1 MAIMHPSDITIRKHV
16 PSEEKFFNAC
26 RDQLS
31 DKYHVFFS
39 VRWYSEEKGKRIDS
53 ECDFLI
59 FNPDYGFLCVECK
72 GGKGIYV
79 ENEENDETWFLREFD
94 EDRKLRRSPYKQ
106 AEESMRFF
114 KRYYEDELETAYPG
128 IYGNAVAF
136 PNFVVPSPITIE
148 SPLALTIDADDMGNL
163 PTRIVEIF
171 RYFNVK
177 KNGGSSFMSPDAQ
190 KKFINL
196 INKRVALSIAAGALI
211 EDKERELAEI
221 NQTQDVII
229 DLLAHYPRA
238 FIIGGAGTGKTW
250 IGIKKIKRCI
260 SEGKCP
266 LYLCYNDT
274 LAKSVQSNIDS
285 NDADVYSIDEL
296 ALSLLGD
303 SAKTVPI
310 TNGCKEYSDMFE
322 QLPDLKRYDLVI
334 VDEAQDFTED
344 WAYCANL
351 LVKDKGSLYVFYD
364 ENQNV
369 FSRNFGDK
377 FFIDGEPFVLR
388 YNLRNTS
395 NIYQYTLDR
404 TLLGQDTLVNRIE
417 GVEPDVRKLNRKQA
431 VISFIDSTINKLVN
445 REGVSPNKITILS
458 NRGLDQSVLNKV
470 YYVGG
475 YPLVALECK
484 NINSITFST
493 VEDFKGLES
502 DIVIFINHTYKGE
515 GKTNALRSVQYTALT
530 RARFYLYVIDFE
542 MKI

>member
-1 MAIMHPSDITIRKHV
+1 MHPTNITKRKHV

-26 RDQLS
+26 KDQLS

-39 VRWYSEEKGKRIDS
+39 VRWYSKENGKRIDS

-72 GGKGIYV
+72 GGRGIYV
-79 ENEENDETWFLREFD
+79 KNEDNDETWFLEEYD
-94 EDRKLRRSPYKQ
+94 EDRKLRCSPYKQ

-136 PNFVVPSPITIE
+136 PNFVISSPITIE
-148 SPLALTIDADDMGNL
+148 SPLDLTIDAEDMSNL
-163 PTRIVEIF
+163 QTRIVEIF
-171 RYFNVK
+171 QYFNVK
-177 KNGGSSFMSPDAQ
+177 KGGRSSFMAPDAQ

-221 NQTQDVII
+221 NQTQDVVI

-260 SEGKCP
+260 SDGKQP
-266 LYLCYNDT
+266 LYLCYNRT
-274 LAKSVQSNIDS
+274 LAERVRANIDS
-285 NDADVYSIDEL
+285 CNADVYCIEDL
-296 ALSLLGD
+296 ALVLLGD
-303 SAKTVPI
+303 SVKNAPI
-310 TNGCKEYSDMFE
+310 VNDCKEYSDMFG
-322 QLPDLKRYDLVI
+322 QLPYLRQYDLVI

-351 LVKDKGSLYVFYD
+351 FVKENGSLYVFYD
-364 ENQNV
+364 ESQNV
-369 FSRNFGDK
+369 FSRDFGDK

-388 YNLRNTS
+388 YNIRNTS

-404 TLLGQDTLVNRIE
+404 TLLGTDTLVNQIE
-417 GVEPDVRKLNRKQA
+417 GVEPDERKLNRKQA

-445 REGVSPNKITILS
+445 REGVSPEKITILS
-458 NRGLDQSVLNKV
+458 NRGLEQSVLSDV
-470 YYVGG
+470 DLVGG
-475 YPLVALECK
+475 FPLVDLEK
-484 NINSITFST
+484 NNKNAITFST
-493 VEDFKGLES
+493 VQDFKGLES
-502 DIVIFINHTYKGE
+502 DIVLYINHTYRGAINTDK
-515 GKTNALRSVQYTALT
+515 NRSLQYTALT
-530 RARFYLYVIDFE
+530 RARFYLYVIDYE
-542 MKI
+542 MQL

>member
-1 MAIMHPSDITIRKHV
+1 MAIMHPTNITKRKHV

-39 VRWYSEEKGKRIDS
+39 VRWYSEENGKRIDS

-79 ENEENDETWFLREFD
+79 ENEDNDETWYLEEYD
-94 EDRKLRRSPYKQ
+94 EDRRLRCSPYKQ
-106 AEESMRFF
+106 SEESMRFF

-136 PNFVVPSPITIE
+136 PNFVVSSPITVE
-148 SPLALTIDADDMGNL
+148 SPLALTIDAEDMGNL
-163 PTRIVEIF
+163 QTRIIEIF

-177 KNGGSSFMSPDAQ
+177 KGGHASFMAPDAQ
-190 KKFINL
+190 KKFISL

-211 EDKERELAEI
+211 EDKERELSEI
-221 NQTQDVII
+221 NQTQDVVI
-229 DLLAHYPRA
+229 DLLSHYPRA

-260 SEGKCP
+260 AEGKRP
-266 LYLCYNDT
+266 LYLCYNRT
-274 LAKSVQSNIDS
+274 LAERVQTHISS
-285 NDADVYSIDEL
+285 FDADVYSIDDL
-296 ALSLLGD
+296 ASSLLGD
-303 SAKTVPI
+303 SAKDVPVSD
-310 TNGCKEYSDMFE
+310 GCKEYSDMLE
-322 QLPDLKRYDLVI
+322 QLPALRQYDLVV

-351 LVKDKGSLYVFYD
+351 LVKDNGSLYVFYD
-364 ENQNV
+364 ESQNV
-369 FSRNFGDK
+369 FSRDFGDK

-388 YNLRNTS
+388 YNIRNTS

-404 TLLGQDTLVNRIE
+404 TSLGTDTLVNQIE
-417 GVEPDVRKLNRKQA
+417 GVEPDERKINRKQA
-431 VISFIDSTINKLVN
+431 VISFIDSVINKLVN
-445 REGVSPNKITILS
+445 REGVSPEKITILS
-458 NRGLDQSVLNKV
+458 NRGLDQSVLSDV

-475 YPLVALECK
+475 YPLVSLENK
-484 NINSITFST
+484 NDKSIAFST
-493 VEDFKGLES
+493 VEAFKGLES
-502 DIVIFINHTYKGE
+502 DIVIFINHTYRGE
-515 GKTNALRSVQYTALT
+515 PKTEEIKSIQYTALT
-530 RARFYLYVIDFE
+530 RARFYLYVIDYE
-542 MKI
+542 IKL

>member
-1 MAIMHPSDITIRKHV
+1 MAIMHPTNITKKKHV

-39 VRWYSEEKGKRIDS
+39 VRWYSEENGKRIDS

-79 ENEENDETWFLREFD
+79 ENEDNDETWYLEEYD
-94 EDRKLRRSPYKQ
+94 EDRKLRCSPYKQ

-136 PNFVVPSPITIE
+136 PNFVVPSPITVE
-148 SPLALTIDADDMGNL
+148 SPLVLTIDTEDMGNL
-163 PTRIVEIF
+163 QTRIVEIF

-177 KNGGSSFMSPDAQ
+177 KGGRTSFMAPDAQ
-190 KKFINL
+190 KKFISL

-221 NQTQDVII
+221 NQIQDVVI

-250 IGIKKIKRCI
+250 IGIKKIKRCLA
-260 SEGKCP
+260 EGRHP
-266 LYLCYNDT
+266 LYLCYNKT
-274 LAKSVQSNIDS
+274 LAERVQELIDS
-285 NDADVYSIDEL
+285 SEADVYCVENL
-296 ALSLLGD
+296 AAAILGD
-303 SAKTVPI
+303 SVKEAPVI
-310 TNGCKEYSDMFE
+310 NGCKEYSVLLE
-322 QLPDLKRYDLVI
+322 QLPSFKQYDLVI

-351 LVKDKGSLYVFYD
+351 LVNDAGSLYVFYD
-364 ENQNV
+364 ESQNV
-369 FSRNFGDK
+369 FSRDFGDK

-388 YNLRNTS
+388 YNIRNTS

-404 TLLGQDTLVNRIE
+404 TSLGTDTLANQIE
-417 GVEPDVRKLNRKQA
+417 GVEPDERKLNRKQA
-431 VISFIDSTINKLVN
+431 VISFIDSVINKLVN
-445 REGVSPNKITILS
+445 REGVSPEKITILS
-458 NRGLDQSVLNKV
+458 NRGLDQSVLSEV

-475 YPLVALECK
+475 YPLVSLENKSDC
-484 NINSITFST
+484 SIVFST
-493 VEDFKGLES
+493 VEAFKGLES
-502 DIVIFINHTYKGE
+502 DIVIYINHTYVNE
-515 GKTNALRSVQYTALT
+515 AKTEAIKSIQYTALT
-530 RARFYLYVIDFE
+530 RARFYLYVIDYE
-542 MKI
+542 IRL

>member
-1 MAIMHPSDITIRKHV
+1 MAIMHPTNITKRKHV

-39 VRWYSEEKGKRIDS
+39 VRWYSEENGKRIDS

-79 ENEENDETWFLREFD
+79 ENEDNDETWYLEEYD
-94 EDRKLRRSPYKQ
+94 EDRRLRCSPYKQ

-136 PNFVVPSPITIE
+136 PNFVVSSPITVE
-148 SPLALTIDADDMGNL
+148 SPLALTIDAEDMGDL
-163 PTRIVEIF
+163 QTRIIEIF

-177 KNGGSSFMSPDAQ
+177 KGGHASFMAPDAQ
-190 KKFINL
+190 KKFISL

-211 EDKERELAEI
+211 EDKERELSEI
-221 NQTQDVII
+221 NQTQDVVI
-229 DLLAHYPRA
+229 DLLSHYPRA

-260 SEGKCP
+260 AEGKRP
-266 LYLCYNDT
+266 LYLCYNRT
-274 LAKSVQSNIDS
+274 LAERVQTHISS
-285 NDADVYSIDEL
+285 FDADVYSIDDL
-296 ALSLLGD
+296 ASSLLGD
-303 SAKTVPI
+303 SAKDAPVSD
-310 TNGCKEYSDMFE
+310 GCKEYSDMLE
-322 QLPDLKRYDLVI
+322 QLPALRQYDLVV

-351 LVKDKGSLYVFYD
+351 LVKDNGSLYVFYD
-364 ENQNV
+364 ESQNV
-369 FSRNFGDK
+369 FSRDFGDK
-377 FFIDGEPFVLR
+377 FFIDGKPFVLR
-388 YNLRNTS
+388 YNIRNTS

-404 TLLGQDTLVNRIE
+404 TSLGTDTLVNQIE
-417 GVEPDVRKLNRKQA
+417 GVEPDERKINRKQA
-431 VISFIDSTINKLVN
+431 VISFIDSVINKLVN
-445 REGVSPNKITILS
+445 REGVSPEKITILS
-458 NRGLDQSVLNKV
+458 NRGLDQSVLSDV

-475 YPLVALECK
+475 YPLVSLENK
-484 NINSITFST
+484 NDKSIAFST
-493 VEDFKGLES
+493 VEAFKGLES
-502 DIVIFINHTYKGE
+502 DIVIFINHTYRDE
-515 GKTNALRSVQYTALT
+515 PKTEEIKSIQYTALT
-530 RARFYLYVIDFE
+530 RARFYLYVIDYE
-542 MKI
+542 IKL

>member
-1 MAIMHPSDITIRKHV
+1 MAIMHPTSITKRKHV
-16 PSEEKFFNAC
+16 QSEEKFFNAC

-79 ENEENDETWFLREFD
+79 ENEDNDETWFLEEFD
-94 EDRKLRRSPYKQ
+94 EDRKLRCSPYKQ
-106 AEESMRFF
+106 AEESMWFF

-128 IYGNAVAF
+128 IYGNAVVF
-136 PNFVVPSPITIE
+136 PNFVVSSPITIE
-148 SPLALTIDADDMGNL
+148 SPLALTIDAEDMGNL
-163 PTRIVEIF
+163 QTRIVEIF

-177 KNGGSSFMSPDAQ
+177 SGGRTSFMAPDAQ

-221 NQTQDVII
+221 NQIQDVVI
-229 DLLAHYPRA
+229 DLLSHYPRA

-260 SEGKCP
+260 SYGKRP
-266 LYLCYNDT
+266 LYLCYNQT
-274 LAKSVQSNIDS
+274 LAERVQVHIESSDV
-285 NDADVYSIDEL
+285 DVYSIDEL
-296 ALSLLGD
+296 ALTLLGD
-303 SAKTVPI
+303 SVNDAPVI
-310 TNGCKEYSDMFE
+310 NGCKEYSE
-322 QLPDLKRYDLVI
+322 LLGRLPALKQYDLVI

-344 WAYCANL
+344 WAYFANL
-351 LVKDKGSLYVFYD
+351 LVKDNGSLYVFYD

-369 FSRNFGDK
+369 FARDFGDK

-388 YNLRNTS
+388 YNIRNTS
-395 NIYQYTLDR
+395 NIYQYTIDR
-404 TLLGQDTLVNRIE
+404 TSLGTDTIVNQIE
-417 GVEPDVRKLNRKQA
+417 GVEPDERKLSRKQA
-431 VISFIDSTINKLVN
+431 VISFIDSIINKLVN
-445 REGVSPNKITILS
+445 REGVSPDKIIILS
-458 NRGLDQSVLNKV
+458 NRELVRSVLNDV

-475 YPLVALECK
+475 YPLLPLEK
-484 NINSITFST
+484 RYGNSIAFST
-493 VEDFKGLES
+493 VEAFKGLES
-502 DIVIFINHTYKGE
+502 DIVIFINHTYKNE
-515 GKTNALRSVQYTALT
+515 AKTEEIKSIQYTALT
-530 RARFYLYVIDFE
+530 RARFYLYVIDYE
-542 MKI
+542 IKL

>member
-1 MAIMHPSDITIRKHV
+1 MAIMHPTNITKRKHV

-39 VRWYSEEKGKRIDS
+39 VRWYSEENGKRIDS

-79 ENEENDETWFLREFD
+79 ENEDNDETWYLEEYD
-94 EDRKLRRSPYKQ
+94 EDRRLRCSPYKQ

-136 PNFVVPSPITIE
+136 PNFVVSSPITVE
-148 SPLALTIDADDMGNL
+148 SPLALTIDAEDMGNL
-163 PTRIVEIF
+163 QTRIIEIF

-177 KNGGSSFMSPDAQ
+177 KGGHASFMAPDAQ
-190 KKFINL
+190 KKFISL

-211 EDKERELAEI
+211 EDKERELSEI
-221 NQTQDVII
+221 NQTQDVVI
-229 DLLAHYPRA
+229 DLLSHYPRA

-260 SEGKCP
+260 AEGKRP
-266 LYLCYNDT
+266 LYLCYNRT
-274 LAKSVQSNIDS
+274 LAERVQTHISS
-285 NDADVYSIDEL
+285 FDADVYSIDDL
-296 ALSLLGD
+296 ASSLLGD
-303 SAKTVPI
+303 SAKDAPVS
-310 TNGCKEYSDMFE
+310 NGCKEYSDMLG
-322 QLPDLKRYDLVI
+322 QLPALRQYDLVV

-351 LVKDKGSLYVFYD
+351 LVKDNGSLYVFYD
-364 ENQNV
+364 ESQNV
-369 FSRNFGDK
+369 FSRDFGDK

-388 YNLRNTS
+388 YNIRNTS

-404 TLLGQDTLVNRIE
+404 TSLGTDTLVNQIE
-417 GVEPDVRKLNRKQA
+417 GVEPDERKINRKQA
-431 VISFIDSTINKLVN
+431 VISFIDSVINKLVN
-445 REGVSPNKITILS
+445 REGVSPEKITILS
-458 NRGLDQSVLNKV
+458 NRGLDQSVLSDV

-475 YPLVALECK
+475 YPLVSLENK
-484 NINSITFST
+484 NDKSIAFST
-493 VEDFKGLES
+493 VEAFKGLES
-502 DIVIFINHTYKGE
+502 DIVIFINHTYRDE
-515 GKTNALRSVQYTALT
+515 PKTEEIKSIQYTALT
-530 RARFYLYVIDFE
+530 RARFYLYVIDYE
-542 MKI
+542 IKL